1 MSPSAIKACRPNVVR
16 NHYIT
21 LQQLNG
27 LNPGLDLSSVL
38 RATDPEH
45 LLVAERAL
53 FHAIKSLVRVP
64 VLYASSSVSYLA
76 LRTKSACSTML
87 TVVFRPPS
95 RMSRFVPISTL
106 APLHPESHPC
116 PALPLSRS
124 CFPLLRTSFPPDPR
138 LSLQRG
144 SSPSLCHARPPLL
157 LHARPHPPLPPLRPP
172 PVPPLPS
179 LTHRLWLASVLIHR
193 LAARRWQY
201 QPSSLPASVALN
213 RAASLLVLLQELT
226 TAKAVDAF
234 LQANGSLSDSDVLSA
249 ALLLLEPG
257 RDGLFDEWVL
267 QVARVDTK

>member
-1 MSPSAIKACRPNVVR
+1 MR

-64 VLYASSSVSYLA
+64 VVYASSSVSYLA

-87 TVVFRPPS
+87 TVIFRPPS

-144 SSPSLCHARPPLL
+144 SSPSLCHARPLFFSTL
-157 LHARPHPPLPPLRPP
+157 ALT
-172 PVPPLPS
+172 LPS
-179 LTHRLWLASVLIHR
+179 LLFDHRQYPHSRPSPTGSGSPPFSSTVSLP
-193 LAARRWQY
+193 AAGSTS
-201 QPSSLPASVALN
+201 PPPSLPASH
-213 RAASLLVLLQELT
+213 
-226 TAKAVDAF
+226 
-234 LQANGSLSDSDVLSA
+234 
-249 ALLLLEPG
+249 
-257 RDGLFDEWVL
+257 
-267 QVARVDTK
+267 